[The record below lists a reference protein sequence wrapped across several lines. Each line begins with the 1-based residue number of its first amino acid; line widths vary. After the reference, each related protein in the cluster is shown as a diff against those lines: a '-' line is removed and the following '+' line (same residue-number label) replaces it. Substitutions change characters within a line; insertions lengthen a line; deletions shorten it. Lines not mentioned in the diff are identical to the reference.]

1 MNFTRWSAR
10 LPGTQRRAAA
20 RTDHSSVPAAR
31 GESAQPPA
39 QEGGL
44 DAGTAQVPALDELSV
59 TEVLGS
65 LPALVALVYGTEHRV
80 AYVNDAYTAAFGPRA
95 TGACA
100 AEELPELAELGLLP
114 LMDQVLRSGTPGRS
128 SPAGCRPV
136 RARGRTP

>member
-31 GESAQPPA
+31 GESAQPPGPEA
-39 QEGGL
+39 EL
-44 DAGTAQVPALDELSV
+44 TADTDRLPALDELSV
-59 TEVLGS
+59 REILGS

-80 AYVNDAYTAAFGPRA
+80 AYVNDAYTAAFGTRT

-100 AEELPELAELGLLP
+100 ADELPELAELGLLP
-114 LMDQVLRSGTPGRS
+114 LMDQVLRSGTPVPS
-128 SPAGCRPV
+128 SRVACSPVRV
-136 RARGRTP
+136 RARTP

>member
-31 GESAQPPA
+31 GESGRPPGREA
-39 QEGGL
+39 EL
-44 DAGTAQVPALDELSV
+44 TADTDRFPALDELSV
-59 TEVLGS
+59 REILGS

-80 AYVNDAYTAAFGPRA
+80 AYVNDAYTAAFGPRS
-95 TGACA
+95 TGECA
-100 AEELPELAELGLLP
+100 ADELPELAELGLLP
-114 LMDQVLRSGTPGRS
+114 LMDQVLRSGTLVPS

-136 RARGRTP
+136 RAPVRTQ